1 MHEIETASTLHDYIV
16 KGEGRRERGGEEE
29 GMKRVEVRGREGR
42 ELLVL
47 RVEEGEK
54 KIWKDFDGVA

>member
-1 MHEIETASTLHDYIV
+1 
-16 KGEGRRERGGEEE
+16 
-29 GMKRVEVRGREGR
+29 MKRVEVRGREGR